1 MEWTATPHRTRETP
15 DVLTLRLADGVGERV
30 ARIPVE
36 KGALV
41 GAAAKVASDTM
52 RDEARAAKADAK
64 RAKAGKK

>member
-1 MEWTATPHRTRETP
+1 M
-15 DVLTLRLADGVGERV
+15 LTLRLADGVGERV

>member
-1 MEWTATPHRTRETP
+1 MDGNATSHERDTR
-15 DVLTLRLADGVGERV
+15 RAHAALADGVGERV